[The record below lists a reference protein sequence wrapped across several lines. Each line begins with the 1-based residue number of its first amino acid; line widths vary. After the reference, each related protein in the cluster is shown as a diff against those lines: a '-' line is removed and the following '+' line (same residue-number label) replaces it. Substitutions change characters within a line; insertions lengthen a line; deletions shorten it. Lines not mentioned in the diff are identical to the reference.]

1 MRSEVV
7 LAEPKPPSSPLTT
20 CLVALRR
27 RAGLLALIAAVIAV
41 IALVWLIVFQP
52 ERTATSSTIDFK
64 NPTSEET
71 AAKLPEGLLPK
82 VEAEDEVSAVVAR
95 TDRAVLDRNHVK
107 VEAEGSSVRVSASVD
122 DPEDDVVP
130 QIIANYR
137 AEQQAEYATRL
148 GAAIAAR
155 QSSLERLDAEAA
167 TLDASAAAAGDVAR
181 EAIVVR
187 QVEMAADRQ
196 ELVDEIGALEAYA
209 ATSPD
214 AVERIVAAQ
223 PDSTGDLADDLQRAV
238 LIFLTVLILGAII
251 VAAASLLREFSD
263 DS

>member
-1 MRSEVV
+1 VG
-7 LAEPKPPSSPLTT
+7 EPTPPSSPLTT

-41 IALVWLIVFQP
+41 IALAWLIVFQP

-64 NPTSEET
+64 NPANEET
-71 AAKLPEGLLPK
+71 AAKLPRGLLPT
-82 VEAEDEVSAVVAR
+82 VVAASELSAVVAR
-95 TDRAVLDRNHVK
+95 TDRTVLERNHVT
-107 VEAEGSSVRVSASVD
+107 VEAENSSVRVSASVD

-130 QIIANYR
+130 QIIASYR

-155 QSSLERLDAEAA
+155 QRSLESLDAEAA
-167 TLDASAAAAGDVAR
+167 TLDDSAAAAGDVAR

-187 QVEMAADRQ
+187 QVAIAADRQ

-223 PDSTGDLADDLQRAV
+223 PDSTGDLTDDLQRAALV
-238 LIFLTVLILGAII
+238 LLTVLILGAII
-251 VAAASLLREFSD
+251 VAAASLLRAFSD